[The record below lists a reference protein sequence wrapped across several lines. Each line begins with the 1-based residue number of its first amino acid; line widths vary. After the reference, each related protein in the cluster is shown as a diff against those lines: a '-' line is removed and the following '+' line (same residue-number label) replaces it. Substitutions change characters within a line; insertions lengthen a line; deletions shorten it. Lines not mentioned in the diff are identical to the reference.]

1 MSQIRIVTDTTST
14 LTFAEAKE
22 YGIDLIPLSV
32 VLHDEEYKDG
42 VDMNAEALYNK
53 LGQGEVPTTSQPNI
67 GLLEEAMMKW
77 REAKDDAIIIITI
90 SSGLSGTYQGFSLV
104 KEQLGMDQVYLV
116 DSKTV
121 AAPIRDAALKAKAM
135 ADEGAD
141 VDAILDMLDNC
152 FNNTISFLYPHDL
165 VQLKRGGRI
174 SPVAAN
180 MASLLK
186 IKPLL
191 FLLLDGSVV
200 DKFGM
205 ARTES
210 KIFDMVLD
218 HFLEQGVTA
227 QTHKLYIPHA
237 LAADT
242 VDRFLKAAAA
252 KLGNIEYEI
261 LALPAVLTCH
271 GGLGCIAIQSTI
283 R

>member
-14 LTFAEAKE
+14 LTFKEANK
-22 YGIDLIPLSV
+22 YGIELIPLSV
-32 VLHDEEYKDG
+32 LLNDQEYKDG
-42 VDMNAEALYNK
+42 IDMNAEALYNK

-67 GLLEEAMMKW
+67 GLVETEMKKW
-77 REAKDDAIIIITI
+77 REDDAVIIVTI
-90 SSGLSGTYQGFSLV
+90 SAGLSGTYQGFSLI
-104 KEQLGMDQVYLV
+104 KEQLGMDHVHLV
-116 DSKTV
+116 DSKSV
-121 AAPIRDAALKAKAM
+121 AAPIRDAVLKAKAM
-135 ADEGAD
+135 ADKGAD
-141 VDAILDMLDNC
+141 VDAILQMLDHC
-152 FNNTISFLYPHDL
+152 FNHTISFLYPHDL

-191 FLLLDGSVV
+191 YLKADGSVV

-210 KIFDMVLD
+210 KIFDMILD
-218 HFLEQGVTA
+218 HFMKQGVTP

-242 VDRFLKAAAA
+242 VARFLKAAAV
-252 KLGNIEYEI
+252 KLGDIEYEI